1 MIFLA
6 LLIVGL
12 GLVIAAGALLVAA
25 SRAELRARR
34 SLYRALGIGEEAV
47 DLLIARN
54 GDVLSE
60 LSLLRPPEAADPADG
75 AYPADGD
82 EAGSEMARLRQE
94 AAARPV
100 RQGEARLPPTTRRQ
114 PYASRDR
121 RV

>member
-1 MIFLA
+1 MTLLA

-34 SLYRALGIGEEAV
+34 NLYRSLGIGEEAV

-60 LSLLRPPEAADPADG
+60 LSLLRAPETGDPADSASATEGDG
-75 AYPADGD
+75 AASEPAPLHLQV
-82 EAGSEMARLRQE
+82 ARL
-94 AAARPV
+94 ARP
-100 RQGEARLPPTTRRQ
+100 GEGRLPTTTRRQ
-114 PYASRDR
+114 PYASRNR
-121 RV
+121 RL

>member
-1 MIFLA
+1 MTLLA
-6 LLIVGL
+6 VLIVGL

-60 LSLLRPPEAADPADG
+60 LSLLRPPEAADPAPDG
-75 AYPADGD
+75 E
-82 EAGSEMARLRQE
+82 EAASAIAPLRPE

-100 RQGEARLPPTTRRQ
+100 RQGEARLPPTARRQ